1 MVDECGTTTTMTRL
15 YGRAPAG
22 VRVEDTVPQEH
33 WKIKTLAGATR
44 LDGVT
49 AALAYDGPTD
59 TAAFLA
65 FTQGVL
71 APTLRRGDV
80 VILDN
85 LQPHKAAGVREAIE
99 ARGARMLFLPPY
111 SPDYS
116 PIEPMWS
123 KVKQHL
129 RSAKARTDEALID
142 AMADGLRSVTAV
154 DMQGYFEHCGYVIH

>member
-1 MVDECGTTTTMTRL
+1 MVDECATTTAMTRL

-22 VRVEDTVPQEH
+22 ARVEDTVPQEH

-59 TAAFLA
+59 AAAFLT
-65 FTQGVL
+65 FTQDTLV
-71 APTLRRGDV
+71 PTLKRGDV

-85 LQPHKAAGVREAIE
+85 LQPHKAGGVREAIE
-99 ARGARMLFLPPY
+99 GCGARVLFLPPY

-142 AMADGLRSVTAV
+142 AMATGLRSVTAA
-154 DMQGYFEHCGYVIH
+154 DMRGYFEKCGYMIH